1 MCVEMA
7 RGNADAN
14 TVKFTV
20 KQLDQCAGFISERNL
35 DPFLRRCDRC
45 TATPD
50 RRDWSTQAQTL
61 LEHLAEKDGTDLRRL
76 GERLALVEPGR
87 NERWTWLARRLVQ
100 EELIRE
106 SDDGV
111 QRLYLRDSGR
121 RFLDDPWPLDYAA

>member
-1 MCVEMA
+1 M
-7 RGNADAN
+7 
-14 TVKFTV
+14 
-20 KQLDQCAGFISERNL
+20 
-35 DPFLRRCDRC
+35 RC
-45 TATPD
+45 TLGRGDCRPLGWRKD
-50 RRDWSTQAQTL
+50 SPPRCSEDLQTL

-76 GERLALVEPGR
+76 GERLALAEPGR

>member
-1 MCVEMA
+1 MLIVA
-7 RGNADAN
+7 PHNPA
-14 TVKFTV
+14 
-20 KQLDQCAGFISERNL
+20 
-35 DPFLRRCDRC
+35 RCD
-45 TATPD
+45 
-50 RRDWSTQAQTL
+50 WSAQAHTL

-76 GERLALVEPGR
+76 GERLALLESGR

-121 RFLDDPWPLDYAA
+121 RFLDAPWPLDYAA